1 MVLNGSQAAQKV
13 GDMNTAQI
21 TLVEESFALVAP
33 IAPVAADLFYTR
45 LFILEPNLA
54 RLFPAD
60 LSEQKKKLMTM
71 LQVAVASLRKPEQ
84 LIPALQHLGRRHVG
98 YGVQASQYET
108 VGAALIW
115 TLEQGLGDAFTP
127 EVREAWLALYGVVA
141 TTMQEAARELAMA
154 A

>member
-1 MVLNGSQAAQKV
+1 M
-13 GDMNTAQI
+13 MNTEQV

-33 IAPVAADLFYTR
+33 IAMVAADLFYDR
-45 LFILEPNLA
+45 LFVLDPSLK

-84 LIPALQHLGRRHVG
+84 LIPALQNLGRRHTG
-98 YGVQASQYET
+98 YGVQASHYET

-115 TLEQGLGDAFTP
+115 TLEQGLGSAFTP
-127 EVREAWLALYGVVA
+127 EVRAAWIALYTTVA
-141 TTMQEAARELAMA
+141 T
-154 A
+154 